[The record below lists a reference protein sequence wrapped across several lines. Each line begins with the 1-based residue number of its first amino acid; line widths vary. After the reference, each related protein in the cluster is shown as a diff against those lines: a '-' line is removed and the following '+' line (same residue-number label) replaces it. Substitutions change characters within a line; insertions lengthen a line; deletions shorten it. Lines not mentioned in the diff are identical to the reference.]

1 MATVIHKIS
10 SYVVWNSKQAVLPLG
25 VVSNTTINNNTTSTP
40 YHNDL
45 LGLQGGQDTSYED
58 SNGIMGEYYHLD
70 ASSYFA
76 LLPLVDDSV
85 VGNSKYYGTNDSG
98 VKGFNSFPIASAS
111 VLGMIKVGTGLSID
125 SNGIL
130 SAAAGMVYPAAGIP
144 LSTGSAWGT
153 SITDNSAN
161 WNTAYG
167 WGNHADAGYVTGAP
181 WADMG
186 YASYPYDTGIVVTTG
201 SSWDTSIPLANIPVF
216 SSAITGT
223 PNSTTYLRGDGSW
236 QTLATT
242 NYWQRVGIIV
252 SPATSG
258 DTISTSGTGYFSGS
272 GSKLDLRIGTT
283 KYLAIDTSLNNIR
296 IGAAAGNDSMST
308 NGDNILIGRQAGYS
322 MTSASVNSQLI
333 GIGYLAL
340 RSFTTGGSWAICIG
354 PYAGNA
360 FTSGDITAIGNWAA
374 RYSTSNCLGVT
385 AIGHFALCDS
395 VTGSSNTTAIGSQA
409 LYHAVSANSVAIGAY
424 AGRGVS
430 GQTTG
435 DNNVFI
441 GAYVASLYT
450 TGTENVRI
458 GSLMSWDTLTSG
470 SYNTTIGRYA
480 GKVLTGGSNNTLLGW
495 QAGVSL
501 SSGSRNLI
509 LGYNVDA
516 PSLSTN
522 DYLAIGYATTKLLEG
537 SVASGSEYLKS
548 NYQFQTIAST
558 ATKAGFRIAHGT
570 APSAPVNGDIWTT
583 TSGLYARIN
592 GATVGPY
599 GVGGGTSYTFQY
611 SLTES
616 AGAVN
621 LVNDSATPGNNKYYG
636 TNSSGTKGFFDLPSG
651 GGGGITP
658 VDSTLLDWSTDRY
671 IAYATKQAGGD
682 FYSDGNTLPTATT
695 ILNYNGCF
703 VATAIDAVGDIM
715 AGGGTGFG
723 AGANNIFLEKSA
735 AKISITYS
743 SVELCHLHP
752 AVTNGSTAIAYYYNT
767 IASLTIAGAKLASWQ
782 NNSVEKVAI
791 DKDGNIYATQFINAY
806 AGVGDSVILSHDAEV
821 NTSSTSYVK
830 LKTIT
835 LGSNMQV
842 GRTMRIK
849 FDLHNSTAGFPAYG
863 RIYRNSVAV
872 GTEQLTTSVT
882 YDTFSE
888 DISGWGPGDTIE
900 LWVKAIT
907 GYTAYVENFKLCGIM
922 STAII
927 NEVTGSNS

>member
-1 MATVIHKIS
+1 MGTTIYKIS
-10 SYVVWNSKQAVLPLG
+10 SYVVWNSKVAVLPVG
-25 VVSNTTINNNTTSTP
+25 VSSGPNNPIAIPATEH
-40 YHNDL
+40 HNNL
-45 LGLQGGQDTSYED
+45 LGLQGGEDTSYED

-70 ASSYFA
+70 ASAYFA

-85 VGNSKYYGTNDSG
+85 VGNSKYYGTNNTG
-98 VKGFNSFPIASAS
+98 VKGFNSFPIATNST
-111 VLGMIKVGTGLSID
+111 LGMVIAGTGLTIDGNGVLNASAGSPGAGTWGSITGTIGSQTD
-125 SNGIL
+125 LQNALGL
-130 SAAAGMVYPAAGIP
+130 KLNAASYTASDVLTKLLTVDGTGSGLDADLLDGHEASYFA
-144 LSTGSAWGT
+144 LSTG
-153 SITDNSAN
+153 
-161 WNTAYG
+161 
-167 WGNHADAGYVTGAP
+167 
-181 WADMG
+181 
-186 YASYPYDTGIVVTTG
+186 
-201 SSWDTSIPLANIPVF
+201 
-216 SSAITGT
+216 
-223 PNSTTYLRGDGSW
+223 
-236 QTLATT
+236 Q
-242 NYWQRVGIIV
+242 YWQRNGIII
-252 SPATSG
+252 SPVISG

-322 MTSASVNSQLI
+322 MTSASANSQLI
-333 GIGYLAL
+333 GIGYMAL
-340 RSFTTGGSWAICIG
+340 RSFTTGSSWALCIG

-385 AIGHFALCDS
+385 TIGHFALCDS
-395 VTGSSNTTAIGSQA
+395 VTGSDYTTAIGSQA

-441 GAYVASLYT
+441 GAFVASSYT

-458 GSLMSWDTLTSG
+458 GSLISWDTLTSG

-480 GKVLTGGSNNTLLGW
+480 GKNLVAGSNNTLLGW

-516 PSLSTN
+516 PSVSTN
-522 DYLAIGYATTKLLEG
+522 DYLAIGYSTTKLIEG

-548 NYQFQTIAST
+548 NFQLQTAAST
-558 ATKAGFRIAHGT
+558 TTKAGLNIPHGT
-570 APSAPVNGDIWTT
+570 APSAPANGDIWTT
-583 TSGLYARIN
+583 TVGLYVRIN
-592 GATVGPY
+592 GSTIGPL
-599 GVGGGTSYTFQY
+599 GTGGGVTYTFQY

-616 AGAVN
+616 AGNVN
-621 LVNDSATPGNNKYYG
+621 LVNDSATPGNSKYYG

-651 GGGGITP
+651 GGGTTP

-671 IAYATKQAGGD
+671 IAYATKQSGGE

-703 VATAIDAVGDIM
+703 VATHIDAVGDIM

-723 AGANNIFLEKSA
+723 VGAHNIFLEKSA

-767 IASLTIAGAKLASWQ
+767 IASLTTAGAKLASWQ

-791 DKDGNIYATQFINAY
+791 TKDGSIYANLFIHAY
-806 AGVGDSVILSHDAEV
+806 EGVSDSVILSHDVET
-821 NTSSTSYVK
+821 NSTSTSYTP

-835 LGSNMQV
+835 LGSYVQP
-842 GRTMRIK
+842 GRTLRIK
-849 FDLHNSTAGFPAYG
+849 FDMKSSSNTPPYVSAK
-863 RIYRNSVAV
+863 IYRNGAGV
-872 GTEQLTTSVT
+872 GTEQGSESTSYAT
-882 YDTFSE
+882 YSE
-888 DISGWGPGDTIE
+888 DITNWSPGDTIE
-900 LWVKAIT
+900 LWAKAGAGETVYVKNFEVCGNMNNTVVNEIT
-907 GYTAYVENFKLCGIM
+907 G
-922 STAII
+922 I
-927 NEVTGSNS
+927 NS

>member
-1 MATVIHKIS
+1 LDA
-10 SYVVWNSKQAVLPLG
+10 
-25 VVSNTTINNNTTSTP
+25 
-40 YHNDL
+40 DL
-45 LGLQGGQDTSYED
+45 LDGHEGSYYSPVPTD
-58 SNGIMGEYYHLD
+58 NILHW
-70 ASSYFA
+70 
-76 LLPLVDDSV
+76 DSV
-85 VGNSKYYGTNDSG
+85 NNYYIPYTSKSAGKFDSG
-98 VKGFNSFPIASAS
+98 TVNPSHNTRLNYDGYFHATKIYVDGSGGS
-111 VLGMIKVGTGLSID
+111 VINITGVAGNYELIKFTH
-125 SNGIL
+125 
-130 SAAAGMVYPAAGIP
+130 
-144 LSTGSAWGT
+144 T
-153 SITDNSAN
+153 SIT
-161 WNTAYG
+161 G
-167 WGNHADAGYVTGAP
+167 GG
-181 WADMG
+181 
-186 YASYPYDTGIVVTTG
+186 
-201 SSWDTSIPLANIPVF
+201 
-216 SSAITGT
+216 
-223 PNSTTYLRGDGSW
+223 
-236 QTLATT
+236 
-242 NYWQRVGIIV
+242 
-252 SPATSG
+252 
-258 DTISTSGTGYFSGS
+258 
-272 GSKLDLRIGTT
+272 
-283 KYLAIDTSLNNIR
+283 
-296 IGAAAGNDSMST
+296 
-308 NGDNILIGRQAGYS
+308 GDNIGIEFDLETKIDQIKSIASNFSITQLRNYLMINHYHPSGLGGIMLCTSPSGTIAFGHSDAYICTDLLLTTVATFGIPVI
-322 MTSASVNSQLI
+322 TSASSSTI
-333 GIGYLAL
+333 TGIRL
-340 RSFTTGGSWAICIG
+340 
-354 PYAGNA
+354 P
-360 FTSGDITAIGNWAA
+360 
-374 RYSTSNCLGVT
+374 
-385 AIGHFALCDS
+385 
-395 VTGSSNTTAIGSQA
+395 
-409 LYHAVSANSVAIGAY
+409 
-424 AGRGVS
+424 
-430 GQTTG
+430 
-435 DNNVFI
+435 
-441 GAYVASLYT
+441 
-450 TGTENVRI
+450 
-458 GSLMSWDTLTSG
+458 
-470 SYNTTIGRYA
+470 
-480 GKVLTGGSNNTLLGW
+480 
-495 QAGVSL
+495 
-501 SSGSRNLI
+501 
-509 LGYNVDA
+509 
-516 PSLSTN
+516 
-522 DYLAIGYATTKLLEG
+522 
-537 SVASGSEYLKS
+537 
-548 NYQFQTIAST
+548 
-558 ATKAGFRIAHGT
+558 HGT